1 MKKLA
6 FILLAVG
13 LPLAVTGLANPSG
26 ATINGWPAAP
36 TLALG
41 AFVIQWLAFIP
52 ARLLQ
57 TERFYDLTGSATYIA
72 VTLGAVVAA
81 SEPTGA
87 QVLIAIMIFIW
98 AGRLG
103 SFLFRRI
110 HAAGGDQR
118 FDQIKVSSSRFF
130 VAWTLQGSWVV
141 MTSCA
146 AVTAVLSLEQP
157 PLGPVYIV
165 GAAMW
170 LAGFAIEVIADRQK
184 SRCRKDPANAGQF
197 INVGLWAR
205 SRHPNYFGEILLWAG
220 MAVMAVPY
228 LSGTQWVV
236 MLSPLFVY
244 GLLTRISGIPTLAR
258 RGQQLWGEDPDY
270 QAYLKNTPTLLPR
283 FFWHLKMD
291 RNVAYYFVF
300 AISFLLFPIVQ
311 NYIRPNYEGDNELVV
326 YFLGVAPNFLPGVG
340 LPALLYVVI
349 PEVFKS
355 HTSLFRNRLYW
366 SVAISITG
374 LVGNEFVTLFT
385 PGQGVF
391 DWNDIV
397 WTIIGAG
404 MFVAIHRAI
413 NKS

>member
-57 TERFYDLTGSATYIA
+57 TERFYDLTGSATYIV
-72 VTLGAVVAA
+72 VTFVAVVAA
-81 SEPTGA
+81 SQPTGA
-87 QVLIAIMIFIW
+87 QWLIALMIFIW

-110 HAAGGDQR
+110 HASGGDQR

-130 VAWTLQGSWVV
+130 IAWTLQGTWVV

-146 AVTAVLSLEQP
+146 AVTAILSPEQP
-157 PLGPVYIV
+157 PLGLIYIV
-165 GAAMW
+165 GVVMW
-170 LAGFAIEVIADRQK
+170 VTGFAIEVIADRQK
-184 SRCRKDPANAGQF
+184 SRFRADPASAGQF

-220 MAVMAVPY
+220 IAVMAIPY

-244 GLLTRISGIPTLAR
+244 ALLTRISGIPTLAR
-258 RGQQLWGEDPDY
+258 RGQQLWGDDLAY
-270 QAYLKNTPTLLPR
+270 QAYLRETPRLLPR
-283 FFWHLKMD
+283 L
-291 RNVAYYFVF
+291 R
-300 AISFLLFPIVQ
+300 
-311 NYIRPNYEGDNELVV
+311 
-326 YFLGVAPNFLPGVG
+326 
-340 LPALLYVVI
+340 
-349 PEVFKS
+349 
-355 HTSLFRNRLYW
+355 
-366 SVAISITG
+366 
-374 LVGNEFVTLFT
+374 
-385 PGQGVF
+385 
-391 DWNDIV
+391 
-397 WTIIGAG
+397 
-404 MFVAIHRAI
+404 
-413 NKS
+413 

>member
-13 LPLAVTGLANPSG
+13 LPLAVTGVANPSD

-57 TERFYDLTGSATYIA
+57 TERFYDLTGSATYIV

-118 FDQIKVSSSRFF
+118 FDQIKISSSRFF
-130 VAWTLQGSWVV
+130 VAWTLQGAWVV

-157 PLGPVYIV
+157 PLGFVYFV

-170 LAGFAIEVIADRQK
+170 VAGFAIEVIADRQK
-184 SRCRKDPANAGQF
+184 SRFREDPANAGRF

-220 MAVMAVPY
+220 IATMAAPY
-228 LSGTQWVV
+228 LSGSQWIVL
-236 MLSPLFVY
+236 LSPFFVY
-244 GLLTRISGIPTLAR
+244 ALLTRISGIPTLAK
-258 RGQQLWGEDPDY
+258 RGQQVWGDDPAY
-270 QAYLKNTPTLLPR
+270 QTYLSNTPR
-283 FFWHLKMD
+283 
-291 RNVAYYFVF
+291 
-300 AISFLLFPIVQ
+300 LFP
-311 NYIRPNYEGDNELVV
+311 
-326 YFLGVAPNFLPGVG
+326 
-340 LPALLYVVI
+340 
-349 PEVFKS
+349 
-355 HTSLFRNRLYW
+355 RL
-366 SVAISITG
+366 
-374 LVGNEFVTLFT
+374 
-385 PGQGVF
+385 
-391 DWNDIV
+391 
-397 WTIIGAG
+397 
-404 MFVAIHRAI
+404 M
-413 NKS
+413 

>member
-57 TERFYDLTGSATYIA
+57 TERFYDLTGSATYIVVA
-72 VTLGAVVAA
+72 LGAVVAA

-130 VAWTLQGSWVV
+130 VAWTLQGTWVV

-157 PLGPVYIV
+157 PLGSVYVV

-170 LAGFAIEVIADRQK
+170 VAGFAIEVIADRQK
-184 SRCRKDPANAGQF
+184 SRFREDPANAGQF

-205 SRHPNYFGEILLWAG
+205 SRHPNYFGEILLWTGIAT
-220 MAVMAVPY
+220 MATPY
-228 LSGTQWVV
+228 LSGSQWIV
-236 MLSPLFVY
+236 LFSPFFVY
-244 GLLTRISGIPTLAR
+244 ALLTRISGIPTLAK
-258 RGQQLWGEDPDY
+258 RGQKLWGDDPTY
-270 QAYLKNTPTLLPR
+270 QAYLSNTPR
-283 FFWHLKMD
+283 
-291 RNVAYYFVF
+291 
-300 AISFLLFPIVQ
+300 LFP
-311 NYIRPNYEGDNELVV
+311 
-326 YFLGVAPNFLPGVG
+326 
-340 LPALLYVVI
+340 
-349 PEVFKS
+349 
-355 HTSLFRNRLYW
+355 RL
-366 SVAISITG
+366 
-374 LVGNEFVTLFT
+374 
-385 PGQGVF
+385 
-391 DWNDIV
+391 
-397 WTIIGAG
+397 
-404 MFVAIHRAI
+404 M
-413 NKS
+413 

>member
-57 TERFYDLTGSATYIA
+57 TERFYDLTGSATYIV

-118 FDQIKVSSSRFF
+118 FDQIKISSSRFF
-130 VAWTLQGSWVV
+130 VAWTLQGTWVV

-157 PLGPVYIV
+157 PLGSVYVV

-170 LAGFAIEVIADRQK
+170 VAGFAIEVIADRQK
-184 SRCRKDPANAGQF
+184 SRFREDPANAGQF
-197 INVGLWAR
+197 INVGLWAL

-220 MAVMAVPY
+220 IATMATPY
-228 LSGTQWVV
+228 LSSSQWIVL
-236 MLSPLFVY
+236 LSPLFVY
-244 GLLTRISGIPTLAR
+244 ALLTRISGIPTLAK
-258 RGQQLWGEDPDY
+258 RGQQLWGDDPAY
-270 QAYLKNTPTLLPR
+270 QAYLSNTPR
-283 FFWHLKMD
+283 
-291 RNVAYYFVF
+291 
-300 AISFLLFPIVQ
+300 LFP
-311 NYIRPNYEGDNELVV
+311 
-326 YFLGVAPNFLPGVG
+326 
-340 LPALLYVVI
+340 
-349 PEVFKS
+349 
-355 HTSLFRNRLYW
+355 RL
-366 SVAISITG
+366 I
-374 LVGNEFVTLFT
+374 
-385 PGQGVF
+385 
-391 DWNDIV
+391 
-397 WTIIGAG
+397 
-404 MFVAIHRAI
+404 
-413 NKS
+413 

>member
-1 MKKLA
+1 MKKFA

-57 TERFYDLTGSATYIA
+57 TERFYDLTGSATYIV

-98 AGRLG
+98 AARLG

-110 HAAGGDQR
+110 HVAGGDQR
-118 FDQIKVSSSRFF
+118 FDQIKISSSRFF
-130 VAWTLQGSWVV
+130 VAWTLQGTWVV

-157 PLGPVYIV
+157 PLGSVYVV

-170 LAGFAIEVIADRQK
+170 VAGFAIEVIADRQK
-184 SRCRKDPANAGQF
+184 SRFREDPANAGQF

-220 MAVMAVPY
+220 IATMATPY
-228 LSGTQWVV
+228 LSGSQWIVL
-236 MLSPLFVY
+236 LSPFFVY
-244 GLLTRISGIPTLAR
+244 ALLTRISGIPTLAK
-258 RGQQLWGEDPDY
+258 RGQQLWGDDPSY
-270 QAYLKNTPTLLPR
+270 QAYLSNTPR
-283 FFWHLKMD
+283 
-291 RNVAYYFVF
+291 
-300 AISFLLFPIVQ
+300 LFP
-311 NYIRPNYEGDNELVV
+311 
-326 YFLGVAPNFLPGVG
+326 
-340 LPALLYVVI
+340 
-349 PEVFKS
+349 
-355 HTSLFRNRLYW
+355 RL
-366 SVAISITG
+366 
-374 LVGNEFVTLFT
+374 
-385 PGQGVF
+385 
-391 DWNDIV
+391 
-397 WTIIGAG
+397 
-404 MFVAIHRAI
+404 M
-413 NKS
+413 